1 MRCLGEAGPGLGKA
15 LQETD
20 CLGMVLLQ
28 PSQGHR
34 SRARIRA
41 GMCRRDRSRPGRGA
55 PGVGSHLSH
64 PCALRVLPRLPRALI
79 SALRSPRSRARVLA
93 KPRNGHSSPAGKIS
107 MVWVGWDAG
116 GTFPTPC
123 WEGAE
128 GADGFFRAH
137 SSGLPGLFLHRFPL
151 LDSPSSLLSG
161 SHFSQE
167 KTGIC
172 ELRKWKQSK

>member
-1 MRCLGEAGPGLGKA
+1 MWHTCRFWLARSQLPGKDQIQTFPSSPDTGRGQELMRCLGEAGPGLGKA
-15 LQETD
+15 LQDTD

-28 PSQGHR
+28 PSLGHW

-64 PCALRVLPRLPRALI
+64 PCALRVPPRLPRALI

-93 KPRNGHSSPAGKIS
+93 KPWNGHSSPAGKIS
-107 MVWVGWDAG
+107 TVWVGWDAG

-123 WEGAE
+123 WEGA
-128 GADGFFRAH
+128 
-137 SSGLPGLFLHRFPL
+137 
-151 LDSPSSLLSG
+151 
-161 SHFSQE
+161 
-167 KTGIC
+167 
-172 ELRKWKQSK
+172 